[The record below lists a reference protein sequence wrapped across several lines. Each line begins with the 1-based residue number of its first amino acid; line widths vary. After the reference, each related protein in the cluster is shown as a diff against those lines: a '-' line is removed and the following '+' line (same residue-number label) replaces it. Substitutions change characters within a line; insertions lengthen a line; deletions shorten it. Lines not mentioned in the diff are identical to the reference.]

1 MPMSVS
7 GSTSYCSPFLIAA
20 RGDTPSIYLLAAYT
34 RKVMLIMH
42 FRGRDLGRSSCRL
55 SDRHRQRVETSDEE
69 VIGST
74 NEGVLVG
81 RADLSGK
88 RRD

>member
-1 MPMSVS
+1 
-7 GSTSYCSPFLIAA
+7 
-20 RGDTPSIYLLAAYT
+20 
-34 RKVMLIMH
+34 MLIMH

-55 SDRHRQRVETSDEE
+55 SDHHRQRVETSDEE
-69 VIGST
+69 VIGLT

>member
-1 MPMSVS
+1 
-7 GSTSYCSPFLIAA
+7 
-20 RGDTPSIYLLAAYT
+20 
-34 RKVMLIMH
+34 MLIMH